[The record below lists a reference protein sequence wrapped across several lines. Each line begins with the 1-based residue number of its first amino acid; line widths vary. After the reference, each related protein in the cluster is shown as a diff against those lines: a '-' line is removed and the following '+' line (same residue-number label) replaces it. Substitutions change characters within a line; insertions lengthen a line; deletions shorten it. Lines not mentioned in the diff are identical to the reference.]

1 MLVLDLQKQL
11 EETRRVCD
19 TLTSEKL
26 NMQILLE
33 NVRDEDRISYLEHQN
48 KELQETLL
56 ETQAEFEQLIGE
68 HEDQQQHFDEIK

>member
-48 KELQETLL
+48 KELLETLL

-68 HEDQQQHFDEIK
+68 HEEQQQHLDEIK

>member
-1 MLVLDLQKQL
+1 MVKDQNGSLSTGNETFGKHNVLVLDLQKQL

-33 NVRDEDRISYLEHQN
+33 NIRDEDRISYLAQQN
-48 KELQETLL
+48 KEL
-56 ETQAEFEQLIGE
+56 
-68 HEDQQQHFDEIK
+68 